1 MAYKNQNY
9 MTNYK
14 IKEEIDKLQK
24 DYVEPNNEETPS
36 PGTETPSPGTETPP
50 EVNNNPETPENNTPE
65 NTGNDNPEETP
76 NTDNNQEPLDEGE

>member
-36 PGTETPSPGTETPP
+36 PGTETPS

-65 NTGNDNPEETP
+65 NTDND
-76 NTDNNQEPLDEGE
+76 QKPLDEGE

>member
-36 PGTETPSPGTETPP
+36 SGAETTP
-50 EVNNNPETPENNTPE
+50 EVNNNTENTENNNSEGTS
-65 NTGNDNPEETP
+65 

>member
-36 PGTETPSPGTETPP
+36 PGTETPP
-50 EVNNNPETPENNTPE
+50 EVNN
-65 NTGNDNPEETP
+65 NPEETP
-76 NTDNNQEPLDEGE
+76 NTDNDQKPLDEGE